1 MIIPKFSEDLY
12 NGRAFVLL
20 CENDTHI
27 FHGVVVAPD
36 GMGSGQA
43 HVTVNEVFANI
54 KENND
59 DWSFNDII
67 TFLCEN
73 GWDMFTPT
81 VWSNS
86 DKTCALENTKMTKKE
101 ATIKKPTDYPIRD
114 LMRWAIELDS
124 DGTEEEKPL
133 VKLIQWA
140 IKKIKSK
147 SIPSPST
154 YPLQDLKHWAAEM
167 KAEGTKDEQPL
178 VELLFWIVQRI
189 ERMK

>member
-1 MIIPKFSEDLY
+1 MMLPAFSEDLY

-20 CENDTHI
+20 YENDAQI

-43 HVTVNEVFANI
+43 HVTVNETFALI

-59 DWSFNDII
+59 DWSFTDII
-67 TFLCEN
+67 TLLREN
-73 GWDMFTPT
+73 GWDIFTPT

-86 DKTCALENTKMTKKE
+86 NK
-101 ATIKKPTDYPIRD
+101 TIKCPTDYPIRD
-114 LMRWAIELDS
+114 LMRWAMELDS
-124 DGTEEEKPL
+124 DGTDEEKPL

-140 IKKIKSK
+140 IKKIKVK
-147 SIPSPST
+147 SIKEPT
-154 YPLQDLKHWAAEM
+154 DYPMRDLKHWATEM
-167 KAEGTKDEQPL
+167 KAEGTEDEQHL
-178 VELLFWIVQRI
+178 VELLFWVIQRI

>member
-1 MIIPKFSEDLY
+1 MIIPAFSEEMY
-12 NGRAFVLL
+12 NGRAFVVLY
-20 CENDTHI
+20 ENDAQI

-43 HVTVNEVFANI
+43 HVTVNEAFANI

-59 DWSFNDII
+59 NWSFKDII
-67 TFLCEN
+67 TFLREH

-86 DKTCALENTKMTKKE
+86 DKTINC
-101 ATIKKPTDYPIRD
+101 PTDYPMRE
-114 LMRWAIELDS
+114 LMRWAMELDS

-140 IKKIKSK
+140 IKKTKSK
-147 SIPSPST
+147 SISSPST
-154 YPLQDLKHWAAEM
+154 YPLQDLKHWATEM
-167 KAEGTKDEQPL
+167 KAEGTEDEQPL
-178 VELLFWIVQRI
+178 VELLFWDIQRI
-189 ERMK
+189 ERIK